1 MVAEAA
7 TAAAAAAAAAME
19 VDSAGIMDPG
29 QSQPSSPVQDP
40 GAKPSAAS
48 MAPLRERWGW
58 LVTACGVA
66 AKRSNGNLSGYVRTG
81 VTNMCLVQLA
91 ASGVELLLASFL
103 DGGGRPCR
111 SSHSRQP
118 SAAAVAATTPW
129 LQLRHPPSTHVGP
142 NPPSWM
148 QAAWAFAIAWAP
160 PAPRH
165 CGPAAPSGLW
175 TAAHAPGAEPLARY
189 AAPVLGQIQRINT
202 LVLTLKSYVS
212 KDSRLS
218 PYMQSALNSE

>member
-1 MVAEAA
+1 MARCPPKHHVRPSIRHPRTRHARRRAL
-7 TAAAAAAAAAME
+7 AAA
-19 VDSAGIMDPG
+19 
-29 QSQPSSPVQDP
+29 Q
-40 GAKPSAAS
+40 
-48 MAPLRERWGW
+48 
-58 LVTACGVA
+58 AC
-66 AKRSNGNLSGYVRTG
+66 R
-81 VTNMCLVQLA
+81 
-91 ASGVELLLASFL
+91 
-103 DGGGRPCR
+103 CR

-118 SAAAVAATTPW
+118 SAAAAAATTPW
-129 LQLRHPPSTHVGP
+129 LQLRHPPSAHVGP